1 MYPNADFDENDK
13 SKDSDINR
21 ENDLG
26 DNQDLINDNIIDEE
40 EELED
45 QSGHSESSEG
55 IVDHNPFTSAIIK
68 KVKTNLGPALL
79 KTITDA
85 AHNKKTIEQKNN
97 KEILYSDKSESS
109 VDDLMGDTPS
119 NYNALNGR
127 LDGISAGLKSLVN
140 KGGNLGTPQAPQS
153 LNMKFKSTMSEQE
166 ERKFV
171 SNLRSV
177 GKNGSSTI
185 DRSVEGEWGN
195 FSKPLDSNKVQV
207 IGEEMSADEGTSG
220 GGEKK
225 TKKKAIKTNKQFA
238 ESSRNQT

>member
-26 DNQDLINDNIIDEE
+26 DNQDLMNDNIIDEE

-85 AHNKKTIEQKNN
+85 AHNKKTTE
-97 KEILYSDKSESS
+97 
-109 VDDLMGDTPS
+109 
-119 NYNALNGR
+119 
-127 LDGISAGLKSLVN
+127 
-140 KGGNLGTPQAPQS
+140 
-153 LNMKFKSTMSEQE
+153 
-166 ERKFV
+166 
-171 SNLRSV
+171 
-177 GKNGSSTI
+177 
-185 DRSVEGEWGN
+185 
-195 FSKPLDSNKVQV
+195 
-207 IGEEMSADEGTSG
+207 
-220 GGEKK
+220 
-225 TKKKAIKTNKQFA
+225 
-238 ESSRNQT
+238 

>member
-1 MYPNADFDENDK
+1 MN
-13 SKDSDINR
+13 
-21 ENDLG
+21 
-26 DNQDLINDNIIDEE
+26 
-40 EELED
+40 
-45 QSGHSESSEG
+45 
-55 IVDHNPFTSAIIK
+55 
-68 KVKTNLGPALL
+68 
-79 KTITDA
+79 
-85 AHNKKTIEQKNN
+85 
-97 KEILYSDKSESS
+97 
-109 VDDLMGDTPS
+109 
-119 NYNALNGR
+119 
-127 LDGISAGLKSLVN
+127 
-140 KGGNLGTPQAPQS
+140 
-153 LNMKFKSTMSEQE
+153 EQE

-238 ESSRNQT
+238 ESSRNQSQQKNKTPAPVIRAQNRIDGDAKRNNFI